1 MSRKLILYIAAS
13 VDGYVA
19 TEADSLDWLF
29 ESEGE
34 GDNGYF
40 AFYETIE
47 TILLGRRTY
56 DWILEKE
63 KDHFPY
69 KDKTCYVFSKTPASP
84 TEWVEFVSTDAISFT
99 KQLKEE
105 EGGPI
110 WLVGGGALIQPLL
123 KAGLVDELIVTYA
136 PALIGRG
143 IRLFNPDDY
152 QFRLTLKGMKQYG
165 QMAELH
171 YEVKTQ
177 GNRESI

>member
-13 VDGYVA
+13 VDGYIA
-19 TEADSLDWLF
+19 TEEDSLEWLF

-63 KDHFPY
+63 KGNFPY
-69 KDKTCYVFSKTPASP
+69 KNKTSYVFSKTQASKA
-84 TEWVEFVSTDAISFT
+84 EWVEFVNVDPVAFT
-99 KQLKEE
+99 KKLKEE

-110 WLVGGGALIQPLL
+110 WLAGGGGLIQPLL
-123 KAGLVDELIVTYA
+123 KAGLVDELILTFA
-136 PALIGRG
+136 PALIGKG

-152 QFRLTLKGMKQYG
+152 EFRLVLKDMKRYG

-171 YEVKTQ
+171 YEVK
-177 GNRESI
+177 N

>member
-13 VDGYVA
+13 VDGYIA
-19 TEADSLDWLF
+19 TEEDSLEWLF

-63 KDHFPY
+63 KNNFPY
-69 KDKTCYVFSKTPASP
+69 KNKACYVFSKTQGSP
-84 TEWVEFVSTDAISFT
+84 TEGVEFINEDAAVFT
-99 KQLKEE
+99 KKLKEE

-110 WLVGGGALIQPLL
+110 WLVGGGGLIQPLL
-123 KAGLVDELIVTYA
+123 KARLVDELILTFA
-136 PALIGRG
+136 PALIGKG

-152 QFRLTLKGMKQYG
+152 EFRLILKGMKQYR

-171 YEVKTQ
+171 YEVK
-177 GNRESI
+177 N